1 MNWHPKTPTEEAQ
14 LLDEIEKRAVSARIS
29 SCTIQV
35 SPQWLLALIAEVR
48 GLRRV
53 LLTMDQVLRLR
64 AREKHCWSNV
74 DGTVKVTRYDGGGG
88 PYIVINAT
96 EWSED
101 SVDELCDRI
110 RAMWKRL
117 EFAPEGKP

>member
-1 MNWHPKTPTEEAQ
+1 MNWHPKTP
-14 LLDEIEKRAVSARIS
+14 
-29 SCTIQV
+29 
-35 SPQWLLALIAEVR
+35 AEVDYD
-48 GLRRV
+48 GEI
-53 LLTMDQVLRLR
+53 R
-64 AREKHCWSNV
+64 AWREKHCWSHV
-74 DGTVKVTRYDGGGG
+74 DGTLKVARYDGGGG